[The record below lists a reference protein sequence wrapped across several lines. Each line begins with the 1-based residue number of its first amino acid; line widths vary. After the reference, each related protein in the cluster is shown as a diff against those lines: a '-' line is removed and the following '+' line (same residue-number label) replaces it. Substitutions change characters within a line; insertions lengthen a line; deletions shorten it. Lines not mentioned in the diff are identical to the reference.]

1 MLQERGVCRSG
12 RGERGEKHASGC
24 YDFHVRVRSASLR
37 HRLVGLVVTAALGPL
52 LGAGCGDKRPAVSDN
67 SGSSNTTVQE
77 PRPADG
83 PPGCGVTEG
92 GAQCDCVD
100 VALYTDPPT
109 MYFVLDRSGSM
120 AADDN
125 WNKVRT
131 VVAEIM
137 RTLGPRA
144 KFGATTFP
152 AQSNADACGPGNEV
166 LKITQGD
173 PPSATTSGPVT
184 IRLLNATLGDPRGST
199 PTSATIAA
207 VHARLSSVQGKRYVI
222 LATDGA
228 PNCNLRATC
237 TAESCQSNIDGY
249 NGCSI
254 SGPSCCDG
262 QFAGNCNDEA
272 TAVSELKALY
282 NDGIESFVIGLPV
295 APGYAKTLDNM
306 AVAGGDPLPTSPRYY
321 AVGSSTDSI
330 LGALKTVAAKITA
343 TCDFDLTEVPA
354 DPALVN
360 VYIDEVV
367 VPYEPV
373 NGWTIEGKKVTL
385 QGTTC
390 ARVKAGDALDVRIIA
405 GCPRVILK

>member
-1 MLQERGVCRSG
+1 MRR
-12 RGERGEKHASGC
+12 
-24 YDFHVRVRSASLR
+24 RVVA
-37 HRLVGLVVTAALGPL
+37 LVAATALAPM
-52 LGAGCGDKRPAVSDN
+52 LGAGCSDKRPAVSDN
-67 SGSSNTTVQE
+67 SGSGINTVQE
-77 PRPADG
+77 PKAADG
-83 PPGCGVTEG
+83 PPGCGVTTG

-120 AADDN
+120 TTDDN

-137 RTLGPRA
+137 RSLGPRA

-152 AQSNADACGPGNEV
+152 SKSSADSCGPGSEV

-184 IRLLNATLGDPRGST
+184 VKLLNATLGAPSGST
-199 PTSATIAA
+199 PTSATLAA
-207 VHARLSSVQGKRYVI
+207 VHSRLAQVQGKRYVI

-237 TAESCQSNIDGY
+237 TAEQCQSNIDGF

-254 SGPSCCDG
+254 TGPSCCDG
-262 QFAGNCNDEA
+262 AYAGNCNDEA
-272 TAVSELKALY
+272 TAVSELTALR
-282 NDGIESFVIGLPV
+282 NDGVETFVIGLPV
-295 APGYAKTLDNM
+295 APGYEKTLDNM
-306 AVAGGDPLPTSPRYY
+306 AIAGGDPLPTSPRYY

-330 LGALKTVAAKITA
+330 LAALKTVAAKITA

-354 DPALVN
+354 DPQLVN

-367 VPYEPV
+367 VPYEPA

-385 QGTTC
+385 QGSTC

>member
-1 MLQERGVCRSG
+1 M
-12 RGERGEKHASGC
+12 A
-24 YDFHVRVRSASLR
+24 
-37 HRLVGLVVTAALGPL
+37 TAALAPL
-52 LGAGCGDKRPAVSDN
+52 LGAGCSDKRPAISDS
-67 SGSSNTTVQE
+67 SGSGIESVQE
-77 PRPADG
+77 PRAPDG

-120 AADDN
+120 TIDDN
-125 WNKVRT
+125 WNKVRS
-131 VVAEIM
+131 VVADIM
-137 RTLGPRA
+137 RSLGPRA

-152 AQSNADACGPGNEV
+152 AKSEVDSCGPGSEV

-184 IRLLNATLGDPRGST
+184 VRLLNSTLGAPSGST
-199 PTSATIAA
+199 PTSATLAS
-207 VHARLSSVQGKRYVI
+207 VHSRLARVEGKRYVI

-237 TAESCQSNIDGY
+237 TAEQCQSNIEGL

-254 SGPSCCDG
+254 AGPSCCDG
-262 QFAGNCNDEA
+262 AYAGNCNDEA
-272 TAVSELKALY
+272 AAVSELTALR
-282 NDGIESFVIGLPV
+282 NDGVETFVIGLPV
-295 APGYAKTLDNM
+295 GPGYAKTLDNM

-354 DPALVN
+354 DPGLVN
-360 VYIDEVV
+360 VYIDEAV
-367 VPYEPV
+367 VPYEPA

-385 QGTTC
+385 QGSTC